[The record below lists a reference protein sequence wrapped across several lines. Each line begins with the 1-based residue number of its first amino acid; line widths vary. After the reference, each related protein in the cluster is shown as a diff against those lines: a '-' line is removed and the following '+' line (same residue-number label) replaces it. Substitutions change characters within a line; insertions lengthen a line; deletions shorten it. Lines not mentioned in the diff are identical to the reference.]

1 MSPATRESGDY
12 TDSPIEYER
21 EKRLPKLE
29 RSLDSAL
36 WVVTSLVAVGLT
48 AYLILY
54 AYGFYWD
61 RTQHTVLAMGWGIA
75 LYHLIYLMTID
86 RESLRGKLDF
96 TVTSGM
102 FVGTVAFT
110 AYIFLNYE
118 SLRNRLLDYAPFKY
132 LLAGL
137 LLLIIVE
144 ATRRAY
150 GNPFVAVIV
159 VFVGYA
165 YFGEFLPGWLA
176 HSGIDVQRLI
186 EVNVLT
192 LDGIYGTVPR
202 VGTTWVAI
210 FLVYAGLL
218 EGYGALNMVFA
229 AGGAAEKRFRAGTAQ
244 TAVVASLLMG
254 SINGSA
260 VANTATTGSFTIP
273 LMKERGI
280 RSSTA
285 AAIESAASSGGQ
297 VMPPIMGAA
306 AFVMA
311 GILNL
316 PYIDVLLFALL
327 PALLFYLSIAVSVQV
342 VSLKQ
347 DIIDNPDS
355 VETGADGGEN
365 AFGGDAGTF
374 RRGLPLIL
382 SVVVLVYYL
391 AVAQLSPLPSA
402 IRAIGVL
409 VIGQFLWQF
418 YLSGFDTAS
427 LRKTAGATLQGLQIG
442 AVSNAPIFAVLGSI
456 GILINLINVGSFT
469 RLLTF
474 AMLDQSGGSLLIL
487 LFFAMLMSIMF
498 GMGMPTVAAY
508 ILVAIFIGPAIVEFG
523 LDQIYAHMFVFY
535 FAILSA
541 LTPPVAL
548 GCAVACK
555 IADTGFL
562 RTCWDAMKMA
572 LPVFL
577 LPYTFVLHRNLLVWD
592 AMTPVVFVTIALAL
606 FGVSFAVYNHIFQ
619 PLRLPTR
626 VLVGGAALVVLFVP
640 NSAVSILGALCI
652 LTVFGLNYVES
663 RETTIGLSLPGSS

>member
-1 MSPATRESGDY
+1 M
-12 TDSPIEYER
+12 
-21 EKRLPKLE
+21 
-29 RSLDSAL
+29 
-36 WVVTSLVAVGLT
+36 TSLVAVGLT

-75 LYHLIYLMTID
+75 LYHLMYLMTVD
-86 RESLRGKLDF
+86 RDSLRGKLDF
-96 TVTSGM
+96 TVTSAM

-118 SLRNRLLDYAPFKY
+118 GLRNRLLDYAPFEY

-165 YFGEFLPGWLA
+165 YFGESLPGWLA

-186 EVNVLT
+186 EINVLT

-347 DIIDNPDS
+347 DIIDNPGSAESD
-355 VETGADGGEN
+355 ADGDGN
-365 AFGGDAGTF
+365 ALGGDPGTF
-374 RRGLPLIL
+374 RRGLPLVV
-382 SVVVLVYYL
+382 SVAVLVYYL

-409 VIGQFLWQF
+409 VAGQFLWQF
-418 YLSGFDTAS
+418 YLSGFDAAS
-427 LRKTAGATLQGLQIG
+427 LRKTAGATVQGLQIG

-487 LFFAMLMSIMF
+487 LFFAMIMSIMF

-577 LPYTFVLHRNLLVWD
+577 LPYTFVIHRNLLVWD

-619 PLRLPTR
+619 PLRLPVR
-626 VLVGGAALVVLFVP
+626 LLVGVAALVVLFVP
-640 NSAVSILGALCI
+640 NSAVSVLGAMVI

-663 RETTIGLSLPGSS
+663 KETPIGRSLPGSS

>member
-29 RSLDSAL
+29 RTLDSAL

-75 LYHLIYLMTID
+75 LYHLIYLMNTD
-86 RESLRGKLDF
+86 RGSLRGKADF
-96 TVTSGM
+96 AVTTGM

-118 SLRNRLLDYAPFKY
+118 GLRNRLLDYAPFEY

-165 YFGEFLPGWLA
+165 FFGESLPGWLA
-176 HSGIDVQRLI
+176 HSGIGVQRLI

-327 PALLFYLSIAVSVQV
+327 PALLFYLSVTVSVQV

-347 DIIDNPDS
+347 DLLDNPESAESD
-355 VETGADGGEN
+355 ADDGGN
-365 AFGGDAGTF
+365 ALGGEPGTF

-409 VIGQFLWQF
+409 VAGQFLWQF
-418 YLSGFDTAS
+418 YLSGFDAAS
-427 LRKTAGATLQGLQIG
+427 LRRTAGATVQGLQIG

-487 LFFAMLMSIMF
+487 LFFAMIMSIMF

-555 IADTGFL
+555 IANTGFL
-562 RTCWDAMKMA
+562 RTCWDAMKIA

-619 PLRLPTR
+619 PLRLPVR
-626 VLVGGAALVVLFVP
+626 ILVGAASIVVLFVTSP
-640 NSAVSILGALCI
+640 VVSVLGALVI
-652 LTVFGLNYVES
+652 LAAFGLNYVES
-663 RETTIGLSLPGSS
+663 RETTVGRSLPGSS

>member
-1 MSPATRESGDY
+1 MSSSHRESGDY

-21 EKRLPKLE
+21 EKRLPTVE
-29 RSLDSAL
+29 RSLDSVL

-48 AYLILY
+48 TYLILY

-75 LYHLIYLMTID
+75 LYLLIYLMSID

-110 AYIFLNYE
+110 AYIFLNYGG
-118 SLRNRLLDYAPFKY
+118 LRNRLLDYTQFEY

-165 YFGEFLPGWLA
+165 YFGESLPGWLA

-186 EVNVLT
+186 EINVLT

-229 AGGAAEKRFRAGTAQ
+229 AGAAAEKRFRAGTAQ

-273 LMKERGI
+273 LMKERGF
-280 RSSTA
+280 RASTA
-285 AAIESAASSGGQ
+285 AAVESAASSGGQ

-327 PALLFYLSIAVSVQV
+327 PALLFYLSISVSVQV
-342 VSLKQ
+342 VSIKQ
-347 DIIDNPDS
+347 NLIDNPDGIDGDTDEDKNDLE
-355 VETGADGGEN
+355 VER
-365 AFGGDAGTF
+365 GTV
-374 RRGLPLIL
+374 RSGLPLIL

-409 VIGQFLWQF
+409 VAGQFLWQF

-427 LRKTAGATLQGLQIG
+427 LRRTAGATVQGIQIG

-487 LFFAMLMSIMF
+487 LFFAMIMSIMF

-562 RTCWDAMKMA
+562 RTCWDAMKIS

-577 LPYTFVLHRNLLVWD
+577 LPYTFVLHQNLLVWD
-592 AMTPVVFVTIALAL
+592 MMTPVVFVTIALAL
-606 FGVSFAVYNHIFQ
+606 FGMSFAVYNHIFQ
-619 PLRLPTR
+619 PLRLPVR
-626 VLVGGAALVVLFVP
+626 ILLGVAALAVLFVT
-640 NSAVSILGALCI
+640 NSVVSILGALFI
-652 LTVFGLNYVES
+652 LAIFALNYVES
-663 RETTIGLSLPGSS
+663 RETTTGWSLPGSS